1 MIADL
6 AGRTAVITGGAS
18 GLGLAMAHRFGR
30 EGAHVVVADVEQAA
44 LDAAHAELT
53 AAGVDVLAVRTDV
66 RHADAVQALA
76 DAAVERYGR
85 VHVVCNNAGV
95 VTSGPVE
102 DTSLEQWQWVVD
114 VNLWGVVHGCR
125 TFLPLLR
132 AHGEPAHVVNTA
144 SMAGLDAGPLMAS
157 YFATKFAVVALTE
170 SLWHE
175 QQLAGSNVGVSVL
188 CPGFVRTRIAQA
200 ERNRPDGVDGWLG
213 GSSDAARG
221 FAGLL
226 TAGVES
232 GIEAPEVAERV
243 RAAMATDRFY
253 VLTHPEQAAVAV
265 SARAAAIIDG
275 RSPRQRRPDGLRPA

>member
-30 EGAHVVVADVEQAA
+30 EGANVVIADVEDAA
-44 LDAAHAELT
+44 LEAATAELT
-53 AAGVDVLAVRTDV
+53 AAGVAVLPVRTDV
-66 RHADAVQALA
+66 RHEAEIRALA
-76 DAAVERYGR
+76 DATMERFGA

-95 VTSGPVE
+95 VTSGPIA
-102 DTSLEQWQWVVD
+102 DTTLDQWQWVVD

-125 TFLPLLR
+125 TFLPLLA

-144 SMAGLDAGPLMAS
+144 SMAGLDSGPYMAS

-175 QQLAGSNVGVSVL
+175 QHLAGSAIGVSVL

-213 GSSDAARG
+213 GESDAARG
-221 FAGLL
+221 FAGRL
-226 TAGVES
+226 TAGVEG
-232 GIEAPEVAERV
+232 GIEAVDVAERV
-243 RAAMATDRFY
+243 RDAIATDRFY
-253 VLTHPEQAAVAV
+253 VLTHPAEAHVAV

-275 RSPRQRRPDGLRPA
+275 RSPRLRRPDGLRPA

>member
-1 MIADL
+1 MITDL
-6 AGRTAVITGGAS
+6 GGRTAVITGGAS

-30 EGAHVVVADVEQAA
+30 DGANVVIADIEQDA

-66 RHADAVQALA
+66 RHEAEVQALA
-76 DAAVERYGR
+76 DAAVARYGR

-95 VTSGPVE
+95 VTSGPIE
-102 DTSLEQWQWVVD
+102 DTTLDQWRWVVD

-125 TFLPLLR
+125 AFLPLL
-132 AHGEPAHVVNTA
+132 ASHGEPSHIVNTA
-144 SMAGLDAGPLMAS
+144 SMAGLDSGPYMAS

-175 QQLAGSNVGVSVL
+175 QRLAGSAVGVSVL

-213 GSSDAARG
+213 GASDAARG

-232 GIEAPEVAERV
+232 GIEAPEVADRV
-243 RAAMATDRFY
+243 REAIATDRFY
-253 VLTHPEQAAVAV
+253 VLTHPDQAHVSV

-275 RSPRQRRPDGLRPA
+275 HQPRARWQDALRPA